1 MVNRKNKEINY
12 LTCSIK
18 VVETQWPCFTFDHL
32 DLKLDQLTIWLT
44 FTIPKISPI
53 YRKLIVKQ
61 GIALKDEVRWHGTR
75 ISALII
81 STRSKPVNKMLK
93 GVGNLGERVRD
104 VCCKNLFLFT
114 SADLG
119 IKKFLIGWAIMS
131 NLLTCISKEQPWCSI
146 KGNVFY

>member
-44 FTIPKISPI
+44 FTIPKISSI

-61 GIALKDEVRWHGTR
+61 GTALKDLAHFCRPWH
-75 ISALII
+75 
-81 STRSKPVNKMLK
+81 P
-93 GVGNLGERVRD
+93 
-104 VCCKNLFLFT
+104 KN
-114 SADLG
+114 S
-119 IKKFLIGWAIMS
+119 
-131 NLLTCISKEQPWCSI
+131 
-146 KGNVFY
+146 